1 VRRQPGIG
9 PERSWTSKL
18 LSPAL
23 LGIVA
28 AAALALVFGTMAAGI
43 GQTRQS
49 HPLDAFGVVLLVL
62 SSVTTFT
69 PRRDRPVWALAA
81 TTLVV
86 NTYLLLGYPFGPVQL
101 CLILVTYQ
109 VARQRPLRISVPACL
124 LAAVIASTTIAVRLT
139 HSQFDSS
146 GLLALLWTAWIVL
159 PWSVGAVLHV
169 NSVARE
175 RTHKELVSRVALEER
190 MKIASEV
197 HDVAGHGF
205 AVVAMQAGVALLV
218 FDEQPDQARKSLEAI
233 QAISTKSLTDLRG
246 MLDTFHPASG
256 GATVPVVRAPES
268 DEDGADAE
276 SGDEGLAGLA
286 GLIDQMRAGSL
297 SVELDLASVEPAPER
312 DIARVAYGVV
322 RESLTNALRHAG
334 PTTAQVCVGRVGDRL
349 VVRVRDHGVGAPDDG
364 AIEGR
369 GLVGMRTRVEAV
381 GGSFTAGTVVDGGFQ
396 VMAELPLPEGAR

>member
-1 VRRQPGIG
+1 MKLRPGF
-9 PERSWTSKL
+9 KL
-18 LSPAL
+18 PSPAV
-23 LGIVA
+23 LGVIVVA
-28 AAALALVFGTMAAGI
+28 ALILVFGTMAAGI
-43 GQTRQS
+43 GQTSQS
-49 HPLDAFGVVLLVL
+49 RPLDAFAVVLLAL
-62 SSVTTFT
+62 SAVTTFAT
-69 PRRDRPVWALAA
+69 RRDGPVWALGA
-81 TTLVV
+81 TTVVV

-124 LAAVIASTTIAVRLT
+124 LAAVIASVTIAVRLS
-139 HSQFDSS
+139 HGRFDSS

-159 PWSVGAVLHV
+159 PWSVGALLHV
-169 NSVARE
+169 TSVARE
-175 RTHKELVSRVALEER
+175 RARQELVSRVALEER

-246 MLDTFHPASG
+246 MLDTFHPASAG
-256 GATVPVVRAPES
+256 GTVPVGRAPKS

-286 GLIDQMRAGSL
+286 GLVDRMRAGGL
-297 SVELDLASVEPAPER
+297 SVELDLAPVEPGPER
-312 DIARVAYGVV
+312 DVASTAYRVV
-322 RESLTNALRHAG
+322 RESLTNVLRHAG
-334 PTTAQVCVGRVGDRL
+334 PTTARVCVRRVGDRL
-349 VVRVRDHGVGAPDDG
+349 VVRVRDHGVGAGHGG
-364 AIEGR
+364 AVEGR

-381 GGSFTAGTVVDGGFQ
+381 GGSFTAGTVVDGGFH
-396 VMAELPLPEGAR
+396 VMAELPLPKGAR

>member
-1 VRRQPGIG
+1 M
-9 PERSWTSKL
+9 
-18 LSPAL
+18 

-28 AAALALVFGTMAAGI
+28 AGALVLVFGTMAAGI
-43 GQTRQS
+43 GQTSQS
-49 HPLDAFGVVLLVL
+49 RPLDAIAVVLLVL
-62 SSVTTFT
+62 SSVTTLA
-69 PRRDRPVWALAA
+69 PRRDAPVWALAA

-139 HSQFDSS
+139 QRHFQSS

-159 PWSVGAVLHV
+159 PWSVGALLHV
-169 NSVARE
+169 TSVARA
-175 RTHKELVSRVALEER
+175 RARQELVSRVALEER

-205 AVVAMQAGVALLV
+205 AVVAMQAGIALLV

-233 QAISTKSLTDLRG
+233 QAVSAKSLTDLRG
-246 MLDTFHPASG
+246 MLDTFHPSTG
-256 GATVPVVRAPES
+256 GAALPVVRAPES
-268 DEDGADAE
+268 EEDGADAE
-276 SGDEGLAGLA
+276 PGEEGLAGLA
-286 GLIDQMRAGSL
+286 GLVDRMRAGGL
-297 SVELDLASVEPAPER
+297 SVELDLAPVEPAPER
-312 DIARVAYGVV
+312 DVDRAAYRVV
-322 RESLTNALRHAG
+322 RESLTNVLRHAG
-334 PTTAQVCVGRVGDRL
+334 PTTAQVCVGRVENRL

-364 AIEGR
+364 AVEGR
-369 GLVGMRTRVEAV
+369 GLVGMRTRVEAA